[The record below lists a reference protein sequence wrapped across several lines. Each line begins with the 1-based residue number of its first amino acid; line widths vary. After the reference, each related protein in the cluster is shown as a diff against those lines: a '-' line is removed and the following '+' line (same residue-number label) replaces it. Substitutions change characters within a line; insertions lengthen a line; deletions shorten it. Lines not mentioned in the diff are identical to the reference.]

1 LSSDGLRDFVKLN
14 ILQSIVLLLISMQS
28 NQENRNKEKNKAID
42 SIVSKRE
49 KIHQKMQ
56 LWSNAY
62 ALRLTI
68 ANSDDDYDKLE
79 DTFVTR
85 TDANARYTHIV
96 AESDYLEDFKD
107 GSEYTLRHLIERYKE
122 ALQQQPKE
130 EYLKKNQPLT
140 SATYPSSSNE
150 KIAQEKEEAKI
161 IQRRRDYPIK
171 IISYLKCHYCN
182 LDFHNVKERKEHELE
197 WHI

>member
-1 LSSDGLRDFVKLN
+1 
-14 ILQSIVLLLISMQS
+14 MQS
-28 NQENRNKEKNKAID
+28 DQENRNKEKNKAID

-62 ALRLTI
+62 ENEYALRLTI
-68 ANSDDDYDKLE
+68 ANADDDYDKME

-85 TDANARYTHIV
+85 TDPNARYTHIV

-107 GSEYTLRHLIERYKE
+107 GSEYTLKHLIERYKE

-161 IQRRRDYPIK
+161 IQRRTDYPIK
-171 IISYLKCHYCN
+171 IISYLKCHYCK

>member
-1 LSSDGLRDFVKLN
+1 
-14 ILQSIVLLLISMQS
+14 
-28 NQENRNKEKNKAID
+28 
-42 SIVSKRE
+42 
-49 KIHQKMQ
+49 Q

-62 ALRLTI
+62 ENEYALRLAI
-68 ANSDDDYDKLE
+68 ASAADDYAILVDSFLA
-79 DTFVTR
+79 R
-85 TDANARYTHIV
+85 TDPKARYTHVV
-96 AESDYLEDFKD
+96 AESSYLEDFKD

-130 EYLKKNQPLT
+130 EYLKKNKPLT
-140 SATYPSSSNE
+140 SPTYPSSSNE

-182 LDFHNVKERKEHELE
+182 IDFHNVKERK
-197 WHI
+197 